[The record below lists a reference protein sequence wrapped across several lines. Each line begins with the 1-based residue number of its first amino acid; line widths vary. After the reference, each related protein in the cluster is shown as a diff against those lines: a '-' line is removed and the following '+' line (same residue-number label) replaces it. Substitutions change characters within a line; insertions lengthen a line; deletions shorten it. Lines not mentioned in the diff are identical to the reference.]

1 MNEYNDFVVY
11 RIKDLD
17 IYMTAS
23 ETAYGWQTI
32 AEINRQYYYLGD
44 QLFNIATAIV
54 LWENLNNI
62 ILSPEEVE
70 KVMLDNSMKS
80 FAV

>member
-1 MNEYNDFVVY
+1 MNEYNDIKIY
-11 RIKDLD
+11 QIKDTQVG
-17 IYMTAS
+17 MFSS

-32 AEINRQYYYLGD
+32 AEVNQQYYYLGD

-54 LWENLNNI
+54 LWENLNNV
-62 ILSPEEVE
+62 ILNPEEVE